1 MDRELALKLYEVYK
15 LEKKLK
21 RPLYQG
27 DFWSHN
33 ICSLG
38 KCTTLINNLL
48 RDKSIEEFNMRGSN
62 VYRVTNVGM
71 VHMQSYLDLKRE
83 IERIH

>member
-1 MDRELALKLYEVYK
+1 MDRVLALQLYEIYK
-15 LEKKLK
+15 LQKKLN
-21 RPLYQG
+21 RPVYQG
-27 DFWSHN
+27 DLWSHG

-38 KCTTLINNLL
+38 KCTQLVDNLL
-48 RDKSIEEFNMRGSN
+48 KDKSIEEFNYRGSN

-71 VHMQSYLDLKRE
+71 AHMQSYLDIKRE